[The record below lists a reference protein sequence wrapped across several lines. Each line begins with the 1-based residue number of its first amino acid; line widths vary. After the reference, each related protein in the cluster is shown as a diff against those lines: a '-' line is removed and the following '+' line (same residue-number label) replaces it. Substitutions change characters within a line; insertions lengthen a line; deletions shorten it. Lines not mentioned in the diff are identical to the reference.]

1 MPKIGHNSTATVGG
15 IAGAELSQLIE
26 RIERLEEEK
35 AGLAADVRD
44 VFSEAKAQG
53 FDIKTMRQILKE
65 RKLDKD
71 ARDEQETLLDLY
83 RRALGMT

>member
-1 MPKIGHNSTATVGG
+1 MPEIGHNSTATVGG
-15 IAGAELSQLIE
+15 IAGAELSQFIE

-35 AGLAADVRD
+35 AALAADVRE

-53 FDIKTMRQILKE
+53 FDNKIMRQILKE
-65 RKLDKD
+65 RKLDKAD
-71 ARDEQETLLDLY
+71 RDERETLLDLY